1 MKDERMSG
9 KKLKVAV
16 LLSGTGRTLDNF
28 HSEIEAERLH
38 AEIVAVAAS
47 STRAKGVEKAKQYGY
62 PVFASD
68 EKNQRELSRQINEF
82 ILPMDPDVIA
92 LAGFLK
98 LYFVP
103 EGFEGRVL
111 NIHPALIPAFCGKGF
126 YGMKVHRAVV
136 DSGVKV
142 TGCTVH
148 FVSPVYDE
156 GPIFLQECVPV
167 RAGDTPEDVAARVF
181 ELECRLYPKALNLL
195 ADGRA
200 RLSGNKVWIE
210 ER

>member
-1 MKDERMSG
+1 
-9 KKLKVAV
+9 
-16 LLSGTGRTLDNF
+16 
-28 HSEIEAERLH
+28 
-38 AEIVAVAAS
+38 
-47 STRAKGVEKAKQYGY
+47 KGYGY

-68 EKNQRELSRQINEF
+68 ERDQRELSRRINEF
-82 ILPMDPDVIA
+82 ILAYHPDVIV

-98 LYFVP
+98 LYSIP
-103 EGFEGRVL
+103 DGFEGRVL
-111 NIHPALIPAFCGKGF
+111 NIHPALVPAFCGKGF

-136 DSGVKV
+136 ESGVKV

-167 RAGDTPEDVAARVF
+167 SADDKPEDVAARVF
-181 ELECRLYPKALNLL
+181 ELECSLYPKALNLL
-195 ADGRA
+195 AEGRVK
-200 RLSGNKVWIE
+200 LNENKVWIE

>member
-1 MKDERMSG
+1 MKDERVPWKS
-9 KKLKVAV
+9 LKMAV

-28 HSEIEAERLH
+28 HREIKAKRLQ

-47 STRAKGVEKAKQYGY
+47 SSKAKGVEKAKQYGY

-68 EKNQRELSRQINEF
+68 EKNQGELSRQINEF
-82 ILPMDPDVIA
+82 ILPRHPDVIV

-98 LYFVP
+98 LYFVS
-103 EGFEGRVL
+103 ESFEGQVL
-111 NIHPALIPAFCGKGF
+111 NIHPALVPAFCGKGY

-148 FVSPVYDE
+148 FVTPVYDE

-167 RAGDTPEDVAARVF
+167 RAGDTPEEVADRVF

-195 ADGRA
+195 ADGRVK
-200 RLSGNKVWIE
+200 LDGNKVWIE
-210 ER
+210 GR

>member
-1 MKDERMSG
+1 M
-9 KKLKVAV
+9 KVAV

-28 HSEIEAERLH
+28 HSEIGASRLH
-38 AEIVAVAAS
+38 AEIVAVAS
-47 STRAKGVEKAKQYGY
+47 SSSRAKGVEKAKQYGY

-82 ILPMDPDVIA
+82 ILPRHPDVIV

-98 LYFVP
+98 LFFMP
-103 EGFEGRVL
+103 EGFEGQVL
-111 NIHPALIPAFCGKGF
+111 NIHPALIPSFCGKGF

-148 FVSPVYDE
+148 FVSPIYDE

-195 ADGRA
+195 ADGRVK
-200 RLSGNKVWIE
+200 LSDNKVWIE
-210 ER
+210 E

>member
-1 MKDERMSG
+1 MAGRRL
-9 KKLKVAV
+9 KLAV

-28 HSEIEAERLH
+28 HREIEAGRLQ
-38 AEIVAVAAS
+38 AEVVAVAAS
-47 STRAKGVEKAKQYGY
+47 SSKAKGVEKAKGYGY
-62 PVFASD
+62 PVFAAD
-68 EKNQRELSRQINEF
+68 ERDHRELSRRINEF
-82 ILPMDPDVIA
+82 ILPFQPDVIV

-98 LYFVP
+98 LYSIP

-111 NIHPALIPAFCGKGF
+111 NIHPALVPAFCGKGF

-148 FVSPVYDE
+148 FVSPIYDE

-195 ADGRA
+195 AEGRVK
-200 RLSGNKVWIE
+200 LTGNQVWIE

>member
-1 MKDERMSG
+1 MTG
-9 KKLKVAV
+9 GKLKVAV

-28 HSEIEAERLH
+28 HREIEAGRLN

-47 STRAKGVEKAKQYGY
+47 SSEAVGVEKARRYGY
-62 PVFASD
+62 PVFAAD
-68 EKNQRELSRQINEF
+68 EQNHRELSRQINGF
-82 ILPMDPDVIA
+82 ILPYQPDAIV
-92 LAGFLK
+92 LAGFMK
-98 LYFVP
+98 LYFMP
-103 EGFEGRVL
+103 EDYEGRVL
-111 NIHPALIPAFCGKGF
+111 NIHPALVPAFCGKGY

-136 DSGVKV
+136 ESGVKV

-167 RAGDTPEDVAARVF
+167 RAGDTPENLAARVF

-195 ADGRA
+195 AEGRVKVN
-200 RLSGNKVWIE
+200 GNKVWIE

>member
-1 MKDERMSG
+1 MAG

-28 HSEIEAERLH
+28 HREIEAERLH
-38 AEIVAVAAS
+38 IEIVAVAAS
-47 STRAKGVEKAKQYGY
+47 SSRAVGVEKAKSYGY
-62 PVFASD
+62 PVFAGD
-68 EKNQRELSRQINEF
+68 ERDHRELSRRINEF
-82 ILPMDPDVIA
+82 ILAFQPDVIA

-98 LYFVP
+98 LYSIP
-103 EGFEGRVL
+103 EGYEGRVL
-111 NIHPALIPAFCGKGF
+111 NIHPALVPAFCGKGF

-136 DSGVKV
+136 ESGVKM

-167 RAGDTPEDVAARVF
+167 SAGDTPEDVAARVF
-181 ELECRLYPKALNLL
+181 ELECSLYPKALNLL
-195 ADGRA
+195 AEGRVN
-200 RLSGNKVWIE
+200 LSGNKVWIE

>member
-1 MKDERMSG
+1 MAG

-28 HSEIEAERLH
+28 HHEIEAGRLH
-38 AEIVAVAAS
+38 VEIVAVAAS
-47 STRAKGVEKAKQYGY
+47 SSRTVGVEKAKSYGY

-68 EKNQRELSRQINEF
+68 ERDQRELSRGINEF
-82 ILPMDPDVIA
+82 ILAFRPDVIA

-98 LYFVP
+98 LYSIP
-103 EGFEGRVL
+103 EGYEGRVL
-111 NIHPALIPAFCGKGF
+111 NIHPALVPAFCGKGF

-136 DSGVKV
+136 ESGVKV

-148 FVSPVYDE
+148 FVSPIYDE

-167 RAGDTPEDVAARVF
+167 RAGDTPEDLATRVF

-195 ADGRA
+195 AEGRVK
-200 RLSGNKVWIE
+200 LNENKVWIE

>member
-1 MKDERMSG
+1 M
-9 KKLKVAV
+9 KVAV

-28 HSEIEAERLH
+28 HREIEAGRLNV
-38 AEIVAVAAS
+38 EIVAIAAS
-47 STRAKGVEKAKQYGY
+47 SSEAVGVEKARHYGY

-68 EKNQRELSRQINEF
+68 ERSHRELSRQINEF
-82 ILPMDPDVIA
+82 ILPYQPDVIV
-92 LAGFLK
+92 LAGFMK
-98 LYFVP
+98 LYFMP
-103 EGFEGRVL
+103 ENYEGWVL
-111 NIHPALIPAFCGKGF
+111 NIHPALVPAFCGKGF

-167 RAGDTPEDVAARVF
+167 SAGDSPEDVAARVF
-181 ELECRLYPKALNLL
+181 ELECRLYPKALSLL
-195 ADGRA
+195 AAGRVK
-200 RLSGNKVWIE
+200 LSGNKVWIE

>member
-1 MKDERMSG
+1 MAG
-9 KKLKVAV
+9 KRLRVAV

-28 HSEIEAERLH
+28 HQEIAAGWLQ

-47 STRAKGVEKAKQYGY
+47 STRAKGVKKAKRYGY

-82 ILPMDPDVIA
+82 ILLRHPDVIV

-103 EGFEGRVL
+103 ESFKGRVL
-111 NIHPALIPAFCGKGF
+111 NIHPALVPAFCGKGF

-148 FVSPVYDE
+148 FVSPIYDE

-195 ADGRA
+195 ADGRVK
-200 RLSGNKVWIE
+200 LSGNKVWIE
-210 ER
+210 E